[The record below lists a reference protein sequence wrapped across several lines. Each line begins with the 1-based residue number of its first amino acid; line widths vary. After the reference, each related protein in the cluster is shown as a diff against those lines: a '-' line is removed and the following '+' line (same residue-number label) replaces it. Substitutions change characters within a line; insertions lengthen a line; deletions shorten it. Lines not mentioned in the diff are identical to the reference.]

1 MNPVPELSS
10 LHWVPSLDR
19 ELIPTHLPGPSS
31 PSPASPPAQ
40 SCGWEEN
47 PWVLQLGGGG
57 HLTSLNLLQGN
68 VLSQA
73 ARSAGSSTGSFRLF
87 WSSLRLSSTDSPAAL
102 PLCRETRGGSI
113 GLCAHSPPA
122 KPHLH
127 SPHCCSPWPSTGPG
141 TPVGLRVG
149 LEALESSLAGAGVG
163 IVPDG
168 EVGLQPREMGVG
180 AERHLLG
187 GWAHTT

>member
-1 MNPVPELSS
+1 MGASVGGWGTPHLLEL
-10 LHWVPSLDR
+10 LAGKCL
-19 ELIPTHLPGPSS
+19 EPSS
-31 PSPASPPAQ
+31 PLS
-40 SCGWEEN
+40 
-47 PWVLQLGGGG
+47 WVLHWLLSLILEQP
-57 HLTSLNLLQGN
+57 TSLFHRFSCCLASVWGDE
-68 VLSQA
+68 
-73 ARSAGSSTGSFRLF
+73 GRLH
-87 WSSLRLSSTDSPAAL
+87 R
-102 PLCRETRGGSI
+102 PLCP
-113 GLCAHSPPA
+113 LPPA

-127 SPHCCSPWPSTGPG
+127 SPHSRSPWPSTGPG

-180 AERHLLG
+180 AERHLPD